1 MTYLPKADNFLFMSI
16 DNQPNLPAASFRFR
30 PVYFMAPLM
39 VLVISLLLTAVY
51 YGRLPSDVAY
61 RFSIDGAPVTYI
73 DAGLITGVLLGVQ
86 LLLVLFAFGL
96 AIFLPRLGFFKNNQ
110 TDFWVKP
117 GTLLGFM
124 GNIMAVPQLILAY
137 ALLDVFVYNVHQIH
151 LLPLWLFAII
161 LIVIAAIVI
170 GIFAIPVFVRA
181 YKTFNG
187 PSASK
192 KE

>member
-1 MTYLPKADNFLFMSI
+1 MSI
-16 DNQPNLPAASFRFR
+16 DNQINQSATSFRFR

-181 YKTFNG
+181 YKTFNS